1 MPKKRKAITRALPP
15 STAPPAHVPR
25 HRPVTETVVI
35 HTERKKTRNADGG
48 GSLIGKGAALPI
60 IAGVAGGAATVYAT
74 SKLNW
79 HPVAVAGAGAAAGLA
94 VAASAKKPWL
104 RQAGMGAAI
113 GAATLGGVQLVGSLL
128 APKPAHAAATPSGK
142 PKRAADGDEREA
154 EGDGLVTRKE
164 LNDAL
169 SKIANVQKEGQKQ
182 QTCDLMS
189 ALRDEI
195 KKVLAEGPS
204 GAPAAPVPQPR
215 PAQAQ
220 SAATFT
226 YPFRAA
232 DGDDYARNAYGDFD
246 ERNAYGEDEYTRNAY
261 GDFDQRDAD
270 PDVYRDAYG
279 DEYRDA
285 YGDDEYARNAYGD
298 EYRDAYGGDEYRDA
312 YGDEYRDAYGD
323 EERNAYGEELA
334 AA

>member
-1 MPKKRKAITRALPP
+1 
-15 STAPPAHVPR
+15 
-25 HRPVTETVVI
+25 VTETVVI

-79 HPVAVAGAGAAAGLA
+79 HPVAVAGTGAAAGLA
-94 VAASAKKPWL
+94 VAATAKKPWVK
-104 RQAGMGAAI
+104 QVGMGAAI

-128 APKPAHAAATPSGK
+128 APKPAQAAQAPAGK
-142 PKRAADGDEREA
+142 PKRSADGDEREA

-204 GAPAAPVPQPR
+204 GAPVPPATPPTRPV
-215 PAQAQ
+215 Q
-220 SAATFT
+220 SATFT
-226 YPFRAA
+226 YPFVRAA

-285 YGDDEYARNAYGD
+285 YGDDDYARNAYGDEYREAYGDDDYARNAYGD
-298 EYRDAYGGDEYRDA
+298 EYRDAYGDDDYARNA
-312 YGDEYRDAYGD
+312 YGDEYREAYGD
-323 EERNAYGEELA
+323 EERNAYGEELQA
-334 AA
+334 A